1 MSNMSVKISF
11 FSLPYTEYH
20 DEKLLFTWR
29 ISKLL
34 CNLALLRYNPWNLGK
49 CFILNA
55 LLLNS
60 KFHSQIQK
68 ITSQIDTKIEDIS
81 GFGLDVFAENI
92 WKPIFRMSTETTKW
106 EEDAAGKVFGIL
118 LTNKVQC
125 SDVTPPIDVIH
136 SVAAGRDFP
145 LADKWSE
152 NLYIK
157 GLKTALLK
165 LKRWARATGE
175 LSSPQTEVA
184 ISRTMERT
192 SVRSAS
198 SSKPL
203 TKELDNSLSKKKLC
217 CYSSETQD

>member
-1 MSNMSVKISF
+1 MLYTKCTATLNSIQKISF
-11 FSLPYTEYH
+11 
-20 DEKLLFTWR
+20 
-29 ISKLL
+29 
-34 CNLALLRYNPWNLGK
+34 
-49 CFILNA
+49 
-55 LLLNS
+55 
-60 KFHSQIQK
+60 
-68 ITSQIDTKIEDIS
+68 QIDTKDDGDIL
-81 GFGLDVFAENI
+81 GCFGSLCFCRKYLETNFSHEYRNN
-92 WKPIFRMSTETTKW
+92 KMRRRTST
-106 EEDAAGKVFGIL
+106 KVFGIL

-198 SSKPL
+198 RA
-203 TKELDNSLSKKKLC
+203 NH
-217 CYSSETQD
+217 